1 MLSLFSPSVPCA
13 EGILTLLIGWMC
25 PYSTTS
31 GIVKIDHSTGEYII
45 HIFDVSS
52 LGRWQTHDRGE
63 EEMERFRKKWMQKS
77 AVILTAFT
85 LFTAGVSAA
94 VPQEVE
100 AKSWKQNLDVEE
112 WKYSDPIMSTV
123 YKDRRKESKGTDSFH
138 EAESSIETMTK
149 ADIMDHYLDRNNRR
163 VTPYTLIRVVD
174 AVFSIDLQAISDLG
188 AGKQAGTYSD
198 HVLERVREASP
209 KPLSD
214 EEIGQFSKVRVMEL
228 YWSSFKKRLTAEE
241 RYTMINEIFG
251 VNLVGIAG
259 LEGSGVALFSK
270 NQWISQYD
278 TDLFIVETGS
288 DDVDVWIY
296 PTDYFKQQTG
306 LEENPEELNNRLTK
320 LGFSYSE
327 EKDAFYY
334 ADPNG
339 ESVPDAFKGQTLGTI
354 IGFIQE
360 NYKNLLVIGNAA

>member
-1 MLSLFSPSVPCA
+1 
-13 EGILTLLIGWMC
+13 
-25 PYSTTS
+25 
-31 GIVKIDHSTGEYII
+31 
-45 HIFDVSS
+45 
-52 LGRWQTHDRGE
+52 
-63 EEMERFRKKWMQKS
+63 MERFRKKWMQKS

-85 LFTAGVSAA
+85 LFTAGASAA
-94 VPQEVE
+94 IPHQVE
-100 AKSWKQNLDVEE
+100 AKSWKQDLKAEE
-112 WKYSDPIMSTV
+112 WKCNDPVISTV
-123 YKDRRKESKGTDSFH
+123 YKDMRKETKKPHSFS
-138 EAESSIETMTK
+138 EAESSMETMNK
-149 ADIMDHYLDRNNRR
+149 ADIMDHYLDRNHRR

-188 AGKQAGTYSD
+188 VGKQTSSYSD
-198 HVLERVREASP
+198 DVLERVREASP

-214 EEIGQFSKVRVMEL
+214 EDISQLSKVRVMEL
-228 YWSSFKKRLTAEE
+228 YWLSYQKRLTADE

-259 LEGSGVALFSK
+259 LEGTGVALFSK

-288 DDVDVWIY
+288 DDVDVWVY
-296 PTDYFKQQTG
+296 PTEYFKQQTG

-327 EKDAFYY
+327 EKGAFYY

-360 NYKNLLVIGNAA
+360 QYKDLLEIENAA

>member
-1 MLSLFSPSVPCA
+1 
-13 EGILTLLIGWMC
+13 
-25 PYSTTS
+25 
-31 GIVKIDHSTGEYII
+31 
-45 HIFDVSS
+45 
-52 LGRWQTHDRGE
+52 
-63 EEMERFRKKWMQKS
+63 MERFRKKWMQKS

-85 LFTAGVSAA
+85 LFTAGASAA
-94 VPQEVE
+94 IPHQVE
-100 AKSWKQNLDVEE
+100 AKSWKQEVHTEE
-112 WKYSDPIMSTV
+112 GKYPDLIVYGV
-123 YKDRRKESKGTDSFH
+123 YKDLKQETRGPLSYKE
-138 EAESSIETMTK
+138 TK
-149 ADIMDHYLDRNNRR
+149 ASIDKMSKSEVMDHYLDRNNRR

-174 AVFSIDLQAISDLG
+174 AVYGIDLQAISDLG
-188 AGKQAGTYSD
+188 VGKQTATYSD
-198 HVLERVREASP
+198 DVLDRIRKTASP
-209 KPLSD
+209 WELSD
-214 EEIGQFSKVRVMEL
+214 ERIAKLSKVRVMQL
-228 YWSSFKKRLTAEE
+228 YWLSFEERLTAEE

-259 LEGSGVALFSK
+259 LEGTGVALFSK

-288 DDVDVWIY
+288 DDVDVWVY
-296 PTDYFKQQTG
+296 PTEYFKQQTG

-327 EKDAFYY
+327 EKGAFYY

-360 NYKNLLVIGNAA
+360 KYKDLLETENAA